1 MRSLLFDL
9 STAFSNIYSGWI
21 IWNLF
26 LAFIPLVL
34 SFLLFRRNTMSQR
47 WLWFL
52 CVLVGFIGVVG
63 FWPKAYYLAPNW
75 ARLIEGVLEGDRTAL
90 LRMGWLL
97 LLALF
102 SFAMS
107 ILMFRRQQSARK
119 WFWWLGFL
127 IFVAFLPNAPYLLTD
142 IIHLIR
148 GVSSGQIPAWTVVLI
163 FIPIHLTSILLGFEA
178 YVVSL
183 INQSYYLKK
192 NGSGNLILPAEL
204 LMHALSA
211 IGVYLGRFIRFN
223 SWDLVTEPSSIVMTT
238 LNALTTK
245 WPAAA
250 IIVTFVILTVLYWG
264 MKQVTLGLKLRI
276 HYARMGLDAID

>member
-1 MRSLLFDL
+1 MRSLLLDL
-9 STAFSNIYSGWI
+9 SAAFSNVYSGWI

-34 SFLLFRRNTMSQR
+34 SFLLFRRNTMSRR
-47 WLWFL
+47 WLWVL
-52 CVLVGFIGVVG
+52 CAIVGFIGVVG
-63 FWPKAYYLAPNW
+63 FWPKAHYLAPNW
-75 ARLIEGVLEGDRTAL
+75 TRLAQGMLEGDRTAW
-90 LRMGWLL
+90 LRMGWLF

-102 SFAMS
+102 SLAIS
-107 ILMFRRQQSARK
+107 ISVFRQKQSTRK
-119 WFWWLGFL
+119 WLWWLGFL

-148 GVSSGQIPAWTVVLI
+148 GVSSGQIPTWTVVLV

-192 NGSGNLILPAEL
+192 QGLANLILPAEL

-223 SWDLVTEPSSIVMTT
+223 SWDLVTEPSSILMTT

-245 WPAAA
+245 WPTAV
-250 IIVTFVILTVLYWG
+250 IFVTFTILTVLYWI

-276 HYARMGLDAID
+276 DYARMGLDAID